1 VTHDKPGIAVA
12 VIALN
17 EALGMR
23 RLLDALLAEPF
34 DEIAVAD
41 GGSTDGTLDII
52 AQEPRVRLVHAPRGR
67 GRQINAAVKATRS
80 PILTILHADT
90 LLPRGAAKL
99 IRESLAPPDV
109 AAGCF
114 QLRFDVQHPVLD
126 AYAWATRFE
135 TSLTTFG
142 DQAYFMRRAAFDAI
156 GSAPE
161 WPLLEDVWLRDHLK
175 KVGRFVKRPEC
186 VVTSAR
192 RFTRRGALRGQVRNA
207 AVLAGYRLG
216 IPVQRLADFY
226 ASTGR

>member
-23 RLLDALLAEPF
+23 RLLDTLLAEPF

-80 PILTILHADT
+80 PLLTILHADT

-142 DQAYFMRRAAFDAI
+142 ALSPLPAALPGEGRCAAKFVTLPFWPVIASAFQCRGSQISMHRRVAR
-156 GSAPE
+156 
-161 WPLLEDVWLRDHLK
+161 LR
-175 KVGRFVKRPEC
+175 
-186 VVTSAR
+186 
-192 RFTRRGALRGQVRNA
+192 QVNR
-207 AVLAGYRLG
+207 
-216 IPVQRLADFY
+216 VQRTISL
-226 ASTGR
+226 SRQS